1 MVVFLYEMKYILA
14 VTGASGIVYGVRL
27 NEELKKGFEVYSR
40 VTEGAKATAKYEFKD
55 AIDRIKKHLWQ
66 FIMKQ

>member
-27 NEELKKGFEVYSR
+27 NEELKKGV
-40 VTEGAKATAKYEFKD
+40 
-55 AIDRIKKHLWQ
+55 
-66 FIMKQ
+66 